1 MKMAASNSRKK
12 SKGDKKGHTG
22 DSIKSK
28 AAQANALAN
37 CDGTLDHQQGMML
50 ARTDM
55 ICRKTVDTV
64 KASNCYVAQSPN
76 SMHPIVRKKERG

>member
-12 SKGDKKGHTG
+12 SERIRKATQEM
-22 DSIKSK
+22 SIKSK

-37 CDGTLDHQQGMML
+37 CGGTLDHQQGMML

-55 ICRKTVDTV
+55 ICRRTVDTG
-64 KASNCYVAQSPN
+64 KASNCYVA
-76 SMHPIVRKKERG
+76 